1 MKDEEIRKAV
11 REGYGKIAVQ
21 GTDGRV
27 AANNCGCGCGC
38 GSITDTMSKA
48 MGYSDEE
55 LTVVPEG
62 ANLGLG
68 CGNPT
73 ALASLKEGEV
83 VLDLGSG
90 AGFDCFLAAEKVGE
104 SGKVIGVDMT
114 AEMIE
119 KARQNATKSN
129 YRNIEFRLG
138 EIENLPVAD
147 NSVDVVI
154 SNCVINLSPDK
165 KRVFQET
172 YRVLKP
178 GGRLMVSD
186 ITLLKELP
194 AFIKDSIAAYVG
206 CVAGATTRE
215 EYLATVA
222 DAGFQEVEI
231 IGESSAKGI
240 YDSETAQ
247 SFAGSLEISSSAI
260 DEVIG
265 SVISMKIRA
274 VKPE

>member
-1 MKDEEIRKAV
+1 MRDEEMRKAV

-27 AANNCGCGCGC
+27 AANNCGCGG
-38 GSITDTMSKA
+38 GSIPVTLGKA
-48 MGYSDEE
+48 IGYSDEE
-55 LTVVPEG
+55 LKVVPEG

-129 YRNIEFRLG
+129 YGNIEFRLG
-138 EIENLPVAD
+138 EIENLPVDD
-147 NSVDVVI
+147 NSVDVGI
-154 SNCVINLSPDK
+154 SNRVINFSPY
-165 KRVFQET
+165 Q
-172 YRVLKP
+172 
-178 GGRLMVSD
+178 
-186 ITLLKELP
+186 
-194 AFIKDSIAAYVG
+194 
-206 CVAGATTRE
+206 
-215 EYLATVA
+215 
-222 DAGFQEVEI
+222 
-231 IGESSAKGI
+231 
-240 YDSETAQ
+240 
-247 SFAGSLEISSSAI
+247 
-260 DEVIG
+260 
-265 SVISMKIRA
+265 
-274 VKPE
+274 

>member
-27 AANNCGCGCGC
+27 AANNCGCGG
-38 GSITDTMSKA
+38 GSLPDTLSKA
-48 MGYSDEE
+48 IGYSDEE
-55 LTVVPEG
+55 LAVVPEG

-138 EIENLPVAD
+138 EIENLPVDD

-178 GGRLMVSD
+178 GGRIMVSD

-194 AFIKDSIAAYVG
+194 AFIKSSIEAYVG

-231 IGESSAKGI
+231 TGESSAEGI
-240 YDSETAQ
+240 YNSETVQA
-247 SFAGSLEISSSAI
+247 FAESLGIPSSTI

-265 SVISMKIRA
+265 SVISMQIRA